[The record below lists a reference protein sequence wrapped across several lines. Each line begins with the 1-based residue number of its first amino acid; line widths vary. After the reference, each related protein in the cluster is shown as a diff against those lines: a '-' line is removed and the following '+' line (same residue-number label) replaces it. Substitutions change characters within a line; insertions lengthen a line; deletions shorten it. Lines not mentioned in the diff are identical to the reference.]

1 MGLLIYG
8 ANGYT
13 GRIMVEDAHTFGL
26 KPVLGGRSKEAIKEL
41 ADKKGLDYVIFDLN
55 NAAETEKALQ
65 NINVVIHCAGPFRF
79 TALQM
84 MEACLKTNT
93 HYLDITGEI
102 NVFELGASLNQRAIE
117 KGILLMPGVG
127 FDVVPT
133 DCLASF
139 LKHQLPSATSLKLAF
154 AGLGGGMSKGTTL
167 TMVEGM
173 GEGSKVRE
181 NGKIVSVPL
190 GFKSM
195 ELQHNGKNLFFM
207 TIPWGDVSTAYYT
220 TGIPNIETYTTVSRK
235 RYSKLGWMNA
245 FSWLLKLDF
254 IKEFARK
261 KVKQGPAGP
270 TDEARQNSRT
280 YIWGEVS
287 DAEGKKVQAY
297 YTTPNGYTVTSLTA
311 LLIAKKV
318 LEGNFKTGFHTPAGL
333 YTEYLIDEVPD
344 VTPFT
349 IIS

>member
-1 MGLLIYG
+1 
-8 ANGYT
+8 
-13 GRIMVEDAHTFGL
+13 
-26 KPVLGGRSKEAIKEL
+26 
-41 ADKKGLDYVIFDLN
+41 
-55 NAAETEKALQ
+55 
-65 NINVVIHCAGPFRF
+65 
-79 TALQM
+79 M
-84 MEACLKTNT
+84 MEACMNTGT

-102 NVFELGASLNQRAIE
+102 NVFELGASLNQKAIE
-117 KGILLMPGVG
+117 NGILLMPGVG

-133 DCLASF
+133 DCLAAF
-139 LKHQLPSATSLKLAF
+139 LKNKLPSAKALKLAF

-173 GEGSKVRE
+173 GEGGKIRK
-181 NGKIVSVPL
+181 NRKIVSVPL
-190 GFKSM
+190 GFKTM
-195 ELQHNGKNLFFM
+195 QQKHEGKNLFFM
-207 TIPWGDVSTAYYT
+207 TIPWGDVSTAFYT
-220 TGIPNIETYTTVSRK
+220 TGIPNIETYTTVSKK
-235 RYSKLGWMNA
+235 RYDKLGWMNA

-261 KVKQGPAGP
+261 KVRQGPAGP
-270 TDEARQNSRT
+270 TEEVRKNART

-287 DAEGKKVQAY
+287 DAAGSKVQAY

-333 YTEYLIDEVPD
+333 YSEHLIHEIPD

-349 IIS
+349 SIS

>member
-13 GRIMVEDAHTFGL
+13 GRIMVDDAVKIGL
-26 KPVLGGRSKEAIKEL
+26 KPILGGRSEPAIKEL
-41 ADKKGLDYVIFDLN
+41 ADQKGLEYLIFNLN
-55 NAAETEKALQ
+55 NANETERALQ
-65 NINVVIHCAGPFRF
+65 GVKVVIHCAGPFRF

-84 MEACLKTNT
+84 MEACLKTGT

-102 NVFELGASLNQRAIE
+102 DIFELGASLNNRAIE

-133 DCLASF
+133 DCLAAF
-139 LKHQLPSATSLKLAF
+139 LKGQLPDANSLKLAF

-173 GEGSKVRE
+173 GEGGKIRE

-190 GFKSM
+190 GLKTM
-195 ELQHNGKNLFFM
+195 QLKHEGKNLFFM
-207 TIPWGDVSTAYYT
+207 TIPWGDVSTAFYT

-235 RYSKLGWMNA
+235 RYDKLGWMNA

-261 KVKQGPAGP
+261 KVRQGPAGP
-270 TDEARQNSRT
+270 TDEVRKNSRT
-280 YIWGEVS
+280 FIWGEVS
-287 DAEGKKVQAY
+287 DAAGGKVQAY

-311 LLIAKKV
+311 LLIAGKV
-318 LEGNFKTGFHTPAGL
+318 LEGNYKTGFHTPAGL
-333 YTEYLIDEVPD
+333 YSELLIHEIPD
-344 VTPFT
+344 VTSFT
-349 IIS
+349 LIS

>member
-1 MGLLIYG
+1 
-8 ANGYT
+8 
-13 GRIMVEDAHTFGL
+13 
-26 KPVLGGRSKEAIKEL
+26 
-41 ADKKGLDYVIFDLN
+41 
-55 NAAETEKALQ
+55 
-65 NINVVIHCAGPFRF
+65 
-79 TALQM
+79 
-84 MEACLKTNT
+84 
-93 HYLDITGEI
+93 
-102 NVFELGASLNQRAIE
+102 
-117 KGILLMPGVG
+117 MPGVG

>member
-1 MGLLIYG
+1 
-8 ANGYT
+8 
-13 GRIMVEDAHTFGL
+13 
-26 KPVLGGRSKEAIKEL
+26 
-41 ADKKGLDYVIFDLN
+41 
-55 NAAETEKALQ
+55 
-65 NINVVIHCAGPFRF
+65 
-79 TALQM
+79 
-84 MEACLKTNT
+84 
-93 HYLDITGEI
+93 
-102 NVFELGASLNQRAIE
+102 
-117 KGILLMPGVG
+117 
-127 FDVVPT
+127 
-133 DCLASF
+133 
-139 LKHQLPSATSLKLAF
+139 
-154 AGLGGGMSKGTTL
+154 
-167 TMVEGM
+167 
-173 GEGSKVRE
+173 
-181 NGKIVSVPL
+181 
-190 GFKSM
+190 
-195 ELQHNGKNLFFM
+195 
-207 TIPWGDVSTAYYT
+207 
-220 TGIPNIETYTTVSRK
+220 
-235 RYSKLGWMNA
+235 MNA

-333 YTEYLIDEVPD
+333 YTEYLIDEVAD